1 MELFEAKNLSFC
13 YATADSACLC
23 EQSFQ
28 IEKGEFVLLF
38 GKTGCGKSTL
48 LKQWKPSIRPEGKR
62 TGTLL
67 FDGKSIDA
75 LDQREEASFIGYV
88 SQNPDNQIVTDKV
101 WHELAFTLENLGVE
115 TEVIR
120 KRVAEI
126 AVFFGMTNW
135 FHKSI
140 EELSGGQKQILN
152 LASVMITRP
161 KLLLLDEPTSQLDPV
176 ATVNFVNLLVKIHE
190 EIGTTILM
198 AEHRLEEVY
207 AKVNRCMVMENGKL
221 ICFDSVERTA
231 QYLHEKEKEEFAL
244 LPLQARLPIM
254 LKKDYHIRTIGQAK
268 HFLETNAQGVEVC
281 QRTCGDSGHWKNK
294 KESAI
299 CSIKNVWFRY
309 EREGNDILRDFSLD
323 IMENDIFALVGANG
337 QGKSTFLKVLTGIL
351 KPYRGSISYE
361 GQKIKRGHSPVN
373 VALLPQNPQTLFLKN
388 TVEEDLKSVS
398 SEIQS
403 LVDKLG
409 IGDLMAQHPYDL
421 SGGQQ
426 QMVALAKVL
435 LTKPKLLLLDEPTKG
450 VDQIKKKQLG
460 KLLHELQSEGMT
472 IILVSHDVDFCAT
485 YADTVG
491 MMFDGII
498 TSIGNRKTFFMEQY
512 FYTTT
517 CLKICREVYKGM
529 IIEEEVLEY
538 ETNK

>member
-1 MELFEAKNLSFC
+1 MELLEAKNLSFC
-13 YATADSACLC
+13 YATAKKECLC
-23 EQSFQ
+23 EQSFE
-28 IEKGEFVLLF
+28 IKKGEFVLLF

-48 LKQWKPSIRPEGKR
+48 LKQWKPLIRPVGKR
-62 TGTLL
+62 SGTLL
-67 FDGKSIDA
+67 FEGKSIDE
-75 LDQREEASFIGYV
+75 LNQREDASFIGYV

-115 TEVIR
+115 TDVIR

-126 AVFFGMTNW
+126 AVFFGITNW

-176 ATVNFVNLLVKIHE
+176 ATVNFINLLVKIHE
-190 EIGTTILM
+190 EMGTTILM
-198 AEHRLEEVY
+198 TEHRLEEVY
-207 AKVNRCMVMENGKL
+207 AKVDRCMVMEEGKI
-221 ICFDSVERTA
+221 ICLDSVERTA
-231 QYLHEKEKEEFAL
+231 QYLYEKQKDEFLL
-244 LPLQARLPIM
+244 LPLQARLPIL
-254 LKKDYHIRTIGQAK
+254 LKKDYSVRTIGQAK
-268 HFLETNAQGVEVC
+268 HFMEANCQVVETLEEDTKE
-281 QRTCGDSGHWKNK
+281 KNK
-294 KESAI
+294 RKDGNVI
-299 CSIKNVWFRY
+299 CSIKNVWFCY
-309 EREGNDILRDFSLD
+309 EKEGNDVLRDFSLD

-337 QGKSTFLKVLTGIL
+337 QGKSTFLKILTGIL
-351 KPYRGSISYE
+351 KPYRGNIFYGGRKMKK
-361 GQKIKRGHSPVN
+361 GQSPVH
-373 VALLPQNPQTLFLKN
+373 VALLPQNPQALFLKS

-398 SEIQS
+398 NEIQT
-403 LVDKLG
+403 VVERLG
-409 IGDLMAQHPYDL
+409 IGDLLKQHPYDL

-435 LTKPKLLLLDEPTKG
+435 LTKPKILLLDEPTKG
-450 VDQIKKKQLG
+450 VDQLKKKELG
-460 KLLHELQSEGMT
+460 KLLQELHREGMT
-472 IILVSHDVDFCAT
+472 IVLVSHDVDFCAT
-485 YADTVG
+485 YAKSVG

-498 TSIGNRKTFFMEQY
+498 TSIGDRKAFFMEQY

-538 ETNK
+538 EANK